1 MSPRSLEDKQ
11 AESQNGWK
19 SSLRSPTLCTG
30 SVVER
35 FGISL
40 MISKQRGCCGRLSC
54 RIGALNTDLEI
65 MFFTLEDKASNT
77 GEESIQSWSVLLT
90 RVVESGG
97 FTGCANLINLT
108 ADIDGEVISSKRAR
122 VITKSAVE
130 NTHVFN
136 FPGKPPYCG
145 ICEDTPRVHLNSKG
159 PTMKLPSPWG
169 IF

>member
-1 MSPRSLEDKQ
+1 
-11 AESQNGWK
+11 
-19 SSLRSPTLCTG
+19 
-30 SVVER
+30 
-35 FGISL
+35 
-40 MISKQRGCCGRLSC
+40 MISMQRGCCCRLSC

-65 MFFTLEDKASNT
+65 MFFTLEDKVSNT

-90 RVVESGG
+90 RVVEGG
-97 FTGCANLINLT
+97 GLITGYAKLTNLT

-122 VITKSAVE
+122 GITKSAVE

-159 PTMKLPSPWG
+159 PTMKLPLPWD